1 MKKLKIS
8 SIIVMILVLL
18 IPLTIKAEVEEV
30 NEKYNGEYSVK
41 AKRNLPRVNMKNSY
55 KRQRIKRTREF
66 IL

>member
-30 NEKYNGEYSVK
+30 NEKYNGEYSIDYLLRNYNVVTFGMNENLHLDKVK
-41 AKRNLPRVNMKNSY
+41 D
-55 KRQRIKRTREF
+55 
-66 IL
+66 